1 MDHRREY
8 EHRRVIVTGA
18 AGFVG
23 SHLVD
28 ALVALGAHVV
38 AVDDLSDGREANL
51 TASLPQI
58 TFVRRSVAEEA
69 GLDDLFTGADVIFH
83 LAANASVPRSV
94 EHPAK
99 DFEANVLG
107 TYRVLEAAR
116 RTRAKRLVFTSSA
129 AVYGDPV
136 REPMDESHPFLPK
149 SPYGGSKL
157 AAEFLLDSYS
167 RCFDFDHRRVRL
179 FNTYGPRQRKYVMFD
194 LLEKLRADPKRLAML
209 GAGDQVRD
217 YSFVS
222 DTIDAI
228 LLVGAHPEARGRV
241 YNVSGDRAIDIR
253 GLIDLVIRTLGIP
266 RPEVTFTGQSWKG
279 DIVRWIGDTRLLR
292 ALGFA
297 PSVDLE
303 EGIRRLVEWH
313 RAEFTPLW

>member
-1 MDHRREY
+1 MDLRREY

-23 SHLVD
+23 SHLAD
-28 ALVALGAHVV
+28 ALVALGAKVV

-51 TASLPQI
+51 AASFPQI

-69 GLDDLFTGADVIFH
+69 GLDDLFAGAEVIFH

-94 EHPAK
+94 ERPEE
-99 DFEANVLG
+99 DFKANVLG
-107 TYRVLEAAR
+107 TYHVLEAAR
-116 RTRAKRLVFTSSA
+116 RTRAQRLVFTSSA

-136 REPMDESHPFLPK
+136 REPMDESHPFSPK

-167 RCFDFDHRRVRL
+167 RCFDFDQRRVRL

-194 LLEKLRADPKRLAML
+194 LLEKLRADPKHLAML

-222 DTIDAI
+222 DTVDAI
-228 LLVGAHPEARGRV
+228 LLVGAHPEARGHV
-241 YNVSGDRAIDIR
+241 YNVAGDRAIDIR
-253 GLIDLVIRTLGIP
+253 ALIDLVIRILGIP
-266 RPEVTFTGQSWKG
+266 RPQVTFTGQSWKG
-279 DIVRWIGDTRLLR
+279 DIVRWIGDTSRLR

-297 PSVDLE
+297 PRVNLE
-303 EGIRRLVEWH
+303 EGIRRLVDWH
-313 RAEFTPLW
+313 RAEFAPPW

>member
-1 MDHRREY
+1 MDLRREY

-28 ALVALGAHVV
+28 ALVAHGARVV

-51 TASLPQI
+51 AASRSRI
-58 TFVRRSVAEEA
+58 EFVCRSVLQEC
-69 GLDDLFTGADVIFH
+69 GLDEILAGADVVFH

-94 EHPAK
+94 ERPGE

-116 RTRAKRLVFTSSA
+116 HSRAKRLVFTSSA

-194 LLEKLRADPKRLAML
+194 LLEKLRADPQHLAML

-222 DTIDAI
+222 DTVEAI
-228 LLVGAHPEARGRV
+228 LLVGAHPDARGRV
-241 YNVSGDRAIDIR
+241 YNVAGDRAIDIR
-253 GLIDLVIRTLGIP
+253 TLIDLVIRVLGIP
-266 RPEVTFTGQSWKG
+266 SPEVTFTGASWKG
-279 DIVRWIGDTRLLR
+279 DIVRWIADTRLLR
-292 ALGFA
+292 SLGFL
-297 PSVDLE
+297 PQVDLE

-313 RAEFTPLW
+313 RAEFAPPW